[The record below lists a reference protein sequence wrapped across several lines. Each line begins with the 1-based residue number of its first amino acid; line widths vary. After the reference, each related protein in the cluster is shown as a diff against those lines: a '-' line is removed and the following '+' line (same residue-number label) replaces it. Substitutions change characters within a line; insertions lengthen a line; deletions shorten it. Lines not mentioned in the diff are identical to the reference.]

1 MVIKV
6 YVSGISPNKEVSRF
20 FTCLGVSPLTSQPLI
35 VSQVKTR
42 QQRALLILDAIQAD
56 YKVIDITE
64 PENEEAR
71 DFFKENCKKRDP
83 EPLPLPPQFFNED
96 KYCGDWEDFFAAS
109 DEDTLYAFLGLE
121 APKGEQIEVV
131 TNGHVEEQKE
141 SDFNAQTAQETSE
154 SPPKDEGIVIDEQQP
169 SSDKEV
175 GVINVEHGDEEEEI
189 EVVAE
194 QEPETESP
202 QPVEENPIASE
213 EKEEEDVAEEEKVE
227 EDTPEEDEETEE

>member
-6 YVSGISPNKEVSRF
+6 YVSGISPNKEV
-20 FTCLGVSPLTSQPLI
+20 
-35 VSQVKTR
+35 KTR
-42 QQRALLILDAIQAD
+42 QQRALLILDAIQVD

-64 PENEEAR
+64 PGNEETR

-109 DEDTLYAFLGLE
+109 DEDTLYAFLQLE

-131 TNGHVEEQKE
+131 TNGHIEEQQE
-141 SDFNAQTAQETSE
+141 LDANAQTAQQTSE
-154 SPPKDEGIVIDEQQP
+154 SPPKDEGIVIDQQQP
-169 SSDKEV
+169 SNDKEV
-175 GVINVEHGDEEEEI
+175 GVINVEHDDEEEEI

-194 QEPETESP
+194 QELETQSP
-202 QPVEENPIASE
+202 QPEEENPVVSE
-213 EKEEEDVAEEEKVE
+213 EKEEDIAEEEKVE
-227 EDTPEEDEETEE
+227 DTPEKDQETEEWPLFRKKDMCVLSCRSLV